1 MMRVAFFVRLMTAT
15 LLLCGLGGC
24 ASYIG
29 NRIIAAPNQSQGSA
43 LFGQQAEQFWIDH
56 VERHYFS
63 QRIELASPHD
73 GSRLVSFR
81 LPAGGY
87 PHRYELEH
95 RSASSFKLEFAI
107 EWPGGPQLSARGTL
121 LFIHGWQGDYRQH
134 FFHALAL
141 AGDGWDSVLTN
152 LRGHG
157 YSDGDNISFGV
168 HESLELQA
176 LIDHLVELPDF
187 TPPLVL
193 FGTSMGAAVAL
204 LAAADHDA
212 VSGVIAVAPYGE
224 FMAVFPDGLQ
234 HMAPRGTRLFLSPSR
249 VEKALVH
256 AQQRSQ
262 ASLLEAAP
270 LARAGD
276 VSVPVL
282 LIHGAADRFVP
293 AEQSRQLAGS
303 LPDSELVL
311 LDDLKHISLIL
322 DRDAVLKSAQP
333 WLEAHA
339 NQQTAPAKPH
349 QSDSNTPDLR

>member
-1 MMRVAFFVRLMTAT
+1 MHITCWVRLGTAVI
-15 LLLCGLGGC
+15 LLSGLAGC
-24 ASYIG
+24 ASHIG
-29 NRIIAAPNQSQGSA
+29 NRIIAAPSQGQGFD
-43 LFGQQAEQFWIDH
+43 LFGEQAEQFWLDH

-81 LPAGGY
+81 LPAGNY
-87 PHRYELEH
+87 PHRYEFEH
-95 RSASSFKLEFAI
+95 RSGDPVRLEFGLRWA
-107 EWPGGPQLSARGTL
+107 GGPHQPAHGTI

-141 AGDGWDSVLTN
+141 AGDGWDSVLTD

-157 YSDGDNISFGV
+157 QSGGDIISFGV

-204 LAAADHDA
+204 LAAADHDE

-234 HMAPRGTRLFLSPSR
+234 HMAPRGTRLFLSPKR
-249 VEKALVH
+249 VEKALAH
-256 AQQRSQ
+256 AEQRSQ
-262 ASLLEAAP
+262 ASLLDAAP

-276 VSVPVL
+276 VAVPVL
-282 LIHGAADRFVP
+282 LVHGEADRFVP
-293 AEQSRQLAGS
+293 AEQSRQLADA
-303 LPDSELVL
+303 LPEAELVVL
-311 LDDLKHISLIL
+311 EAHRHDSLIL
-322 DRDAVLKSAQP
+322 DRDGVLGSAQP
-333 WLEAHA
+333 WLRMHF
-339 NQQTAPAKPH
+339 NQPAAPASPLP
-349 QSDSNTPDLR
+349 SDSGAP

>member
-1 MMRVAFFVRLMTAT
+1 MQLDTPVRLMALI
-15 LLLCGLGGC
+15 LLALGLSGC
-24 ASYIG
+24 ASTIG
-29 NRIIAAPNQSQGSA
+29 NRIIAAPNQGQGFD
-43 LFGQQAEQFWIDH
+43 LLGEEAEQLWLGH

-81 LPAGGY
+81 LPAGTY
-87 PHRYELEH
+87 PHRYEFEH
-95 RSASSFKLEFAI
+95 RSGDPVRLDLGLWWS
-107 EWPGGPQLSARGTL
+107 GGPHQAAQGTL

-141 AGDGWDSVLTN
+141 AEDGWDSVLTD

-157 YSDGDNISFGV
+157 HSAGDSISFGV
-168 HESLELQA
+168 HESRELKA

-187 TPPLVL
+187 SPPLIL

-234 HMAPRGTRLFLSPSR
+234 HMAPRSTRLFLSPNR

-256 AQQRSQ
+256 AEQRSQ
-262 ASLLEAAP
+262 ASLLDAAP

-276 VSVPVL
+276 VTVPVL
-282 LIHGAADRFVP
+282 LIHGEADRFVP
-293 AEQSRQLAGS
+293 AEQSRQLADA
-303 LPDSELVL
+303 LPESELVL
-311 LDDLKHISLIL
+311 LEDHQHVSLIL
-322 DRDAVLKSAQP
+322 DRDAVLEHAQP
-333 WLEAHA
+333 WLELHSR
-339 NQQTAPAKPH
+339 QRTSPAILR
-349 QSDSNTPDLR
+349 QSPSGTP

>member
-1 MMRVAFFVRLMTAT
+1 MMRVGIVSRLVTAIM
-15 LLLCGLGGC
+15 LLCVLAGC
-24 ASYIG
+24 ASTIG
-29 NRIIAAPNQSQGSA
+29 NRIIAAPNQGQGFD
-43 LFGQQAEQFWIDH
+43 LLGDEAEQLWLGH

-81 LPAGGY
+81 LPAGTY
-87 PHRYELEH
+87 PHRYEFEH
-95 RSASSFKLEFAI
+95 RSGDPVRLDLGLWWS
-107 EWPGGPQLSARGTL
+107 GGPHQPSQGTL

-141 AGDGWDSVLTN
+141 AEDGWDSVLTD

-157 YSDGDNISFGV
+157 YSGGDCISFGV
-168 HESLELQA
+168 HESRELKA
-176 LIDHLVELPDF
+176 LINHLVELPDF

-193 FGTSMGAAVAL
+193 FGTSMGGAVAL
-204 LAAADHDA
+204 LAAADHDT

-234 HMAPRGTRLFLSPSR
+234 HMAPRGTRLFLSPNR

-256 AQQRSQ
+256 AEQRSQ
-262 ASLLEAAP
+262 ASLLDAAP

-282 LIHGAADRFVP
+282 LIHGEADRFVP
-293 AEQSRQLAGS
+293 AEQSRQLADA
-303 LPDSELVL
+303 LPESELVL
-311 LDDLKHISLIL
+311 LEDHKHVSLIL
-322 DRDAVLKSAQP
+322 DRDAVLESAQP
-333 WLEAHA
+333 WLRLHS
-339 NQQTAPAKPH
+339 NQQSAPAKPH
-349 QSDSNTPDLR
+349 QPASGAP